1 MNPNNT
7 NHSSSDDDRVAD
19 RNVERLLTSAYEPE
33 IPDPEFVRRTTTAML
48 EAAALRSEP
57 AAAGRSLSTGER
69 IAVYAVAASLLVA
82 MGVVIGNVWID
93 QRDVSTPEE
102 VAMPQ
107 RPLPEVR
114 PSHSL
119 IPVAQQPVVRTGL
132 VARPRTEAPQLEIVT
147 VGDVLTTTANGRRRV
162 ALADGSILYL
172 NGGTEVAVDRA
183 RHVTLRRGEIFVE
196 VSPRRP
202 AGDIPSRFVVST
214 PGREITALGTKFNVR
229 LADGG
234 TSVTVTQGKVQVSDF
249 ELPILA
255 GQQLGH
261 DTAVGP
267 APRTTCLLDWTRDLM
282 AAAESPLVPGSEYA
296 GGALIAKDPNGQ
308 EAKLSLRKYHVDVYI
323 EDGFARTTIDQTYF
337 NHLGSRLEGTFYFPL
352 PADASLSRLAMYVG
366 EKLMEGGMAERQ
378 HARQVFNE
386 IVRSMKD
393 PALLEWI
400 DGSTFK
406 MRVFPLEGRQEKRII
421 ISYTQR
427 LPSLYRE
434 TKYRFPGGHNMQKIG
449 KWSARL
455 KVKDGARLRWDGA
468 SHDFKATKENGD
480 LVLEASAEKTTSD
493 QDVAVT
499 LHQKKNQPP
508 ATARFN
514 SAVHEGSKYLMLRWR
529 PDLPRNERH
538 QRRDWVFLFESS
550 ADRDPLL
557 ARVQVDVIETLLE
570 NAEHDDTFSVV
581 TAGTRVHALGAKPQA
596 ATAENVKRAVKLLE
610 QTHLVGALDLGRAL
624 DATKPL
630 VEMAANPV
638 LVHLG
643 SGLPVLGQKDV
654 DALLRRIPKRARYVG
669 VGVGKRWSRTLM
681 KTAAGRTGGYF
692 TQINPDE
699 QINWRALDLLAT
711 LNSPRLLDI
720 KVADGAKKLTFLC
733 HNEMLSGGEELCAI
747 TRVDAGGKPPRSLLV
762 TGRLDGKP
770 YRETIA
776 VDGVIEGAGYLP
788 RTWAKLEIDRL
799 VALGAVENK
808 ERIIELSKAMY
819 VMSPFTSLLVLE
831 NEEMYAQYKVDRGR
845 KDHWAL
851 YACPDRIEVVHEP
864 FIDRPGRLD
873 ETTAKKKSA
882 RDVLDTI
889 LMGGPRPAFQWPRP
903 PIVTLYNG
911 QRITVV
917 PTGEAGSGNGWYYYD
932 PAVIEDQRRFG
943 PRGALS
949 SFDTNFEV
957 PAWPGDNLS
966 SAALTI
972 LRAIGEGGIRV
983 HSWFEDPPYGVQSVP
998 FSLDGRMLA
1007 SGSGDGTI
1015 RIWDYNGD
1023 GILTNDWGDMG
1034 TIAAPRGWVRDANG
1048 SLSLWNPTI
1057 NQFSNFR
1064 PLRIDAAGHSDTS
1077 GDMLATTS
1085 YSVAD
1090 LVLPI
1095 SRETQSLMMMV
1106 TPRII
1111 SQEEEEL
1118 LGIDVD
1124 GDFGYPLRAY
1134 TWLTETLAMHDRR
1147 VLVGLQAPGVF
1158 SADLDISFDQR
1169 YAPEGSL
1176 FVDSYRLWD
1185 EPPIVYP
1192 DAEVWRELTARRW
1205 EKYSSMSLASMGTA
1219 DKKIAE
1225 ALNDPTQ
1232 IEFLETPLEDAV
1244 GYLRD
1249 YHGIEIQVDGR
1260 ALGDIGVG
1268 TDTPVTRNLKGISLR
1283 SALRLMLRELDLTYI
1298 IDNGA
1303 LLITTPEEINTSR
1316 IAPRYPVGAMHRMQ
1330 TNSFGKRLNYQLPKF
1345 QDDWRIYHD
1354 LLGYAPGMR
1363 TTRADVLAVLEAEL
1377 PSESPAKTGEIDPR
1391 ARRLIERAR
1400 GAGWRTAVIRNEK
1413 GDELLSVDFDG
1424 TGRCRY
1430 ERTTSL
1436 GLRERVLCD
1445 GTNLWHTYPE
1455 LGIGASRKLSRFHRR
1470 QLAALVPWVVPAP
1483 EELARGS
1490 DLVMVDRH
1498 TVAVVPH
1505 GTDNLKDDD
1514 GKPRKYAVV
1523 RLIFDTD
1530 GRPAERRLIE
1540 MPSRKT
1546 LLRQVCQPGGSIQ
1559 WLDGDGKLL
1568 AERKVDLKPS
1578 GAPEL
1583 KPDAKK
1589 LVILPMPVR
1598 RNGNNSSVDGC
1609 ESWSEDDALKRISQA
1624 MAIDQWTATRII
1636 ARRFLNR
1643 DDRRLGFYTLL
1654 VSNGYTQDPDELHD
1668 VDNVKLKFDPAGEH
1682 PDEPTAKYLAAYM
1695 RLRHTDEQGEFGP
1708 IGGSPDG
1715 LLRQLAEFRD
1725 LWTTFNGE
1733 RIEKAE
1739 DAQRK
1744 QYQNRAIELIRC
1756 CKSPRLGWAL
1766 LTAARE
1772 HSRTDAF
1779 YKELVKRIEGFQ
1791 DVSGLAYFARYEH
1804 AREMYKTGRRQEAQ
1818 EALAKLHA
1826 EALEAGV
1833 LPPLDDDFRRA
1844 LERGTEAD
1852 RKFAPVMRRALDK
1865 LLAKDARAAA
1875 ICLAWQAHQL
1885 DDHSLADEL
1894 FNQATADADLGRRL
1908 AITLVAIEYLW
1919 HTGKQARA
1927 DGMLQTL
1934 LNQQK
1939 YAKWP
1944 ALWRLAATMAER
1956 RGMTA
1961 RALLFIER
1969 AMEIEYEN
1977 LPDEFD
1983 VRAIR
1988 QGHSRML
1995 DRYGQLAK
2003 AVSTLHSQPPREFVA
2018 RVIHMA
2024 DRWRSLDTDPT
2035 AACHAA
2041 ATVLSDLGAAE
2052 LAWDYLTTPL
2062 AAKPNEAAPWQDLAG
2077 MLRQQAQF
2085 DLADRAYALAF
2096 EAEPTNAQILW
2107 DRAQVLLE
2115 TGRTDEAEEIFRRI
2129 AESDWSDEYAGLK
2142 SRARGRLEKTP

>member
-1 MNPNNT
+1 MNPDNT
-7 NHSSSDDDRVAD
+7 DHSSSGDDRVAD

-48 EAAALRSEP
+48 AAAAPRSAP
-57 AAAGRSLSTGER
+57 AAGRSLSTGER
-69 IAVYAVAASLLVA
+69 MAVYAVAASLLVA
-82 MGVVIGNVWID
+82 MGVVLGNVWINR
-93 QRDVSTPEE
+93 RDVSTPEE
-102 VAMPQ
+102 VATPQ

-114 PSHSL
+114 PSHAP
-119 IPVAQQPVVRTGL
+119 IPVAQRPIVRTGL
-132 VARPRTEAPQLEIVT
+132 VARPRAEAPQLET
-147 VGDVLTTTANGRRRV
+147 VAIGDVLTTTANGRRRV

-172 NGGTEVAVDRA
+172 NGGTEVAIDRA
-183 RHVTLRRGEIFVE
+183 RRVTLRRGEIFVE

-202 AGDIPSRFVVST
+202 AGDIPARFVVST

-234 TSVTVTQGKVQVSDF
+234 TRVTVTQGKVQVSDF

-261 DTAVGP
+261 DAAVAP
-267 APRTTCLLDWTRDLM
+267 APRTTRLLDWTRDLM
-282 AAAESPLVPGSEYA
+282 AAAESPLVPGSKYA

-337 NHLGSRLEGTFYFPL
+337 NHLGGRLEGTFYFPL

-434 TKYRFPGGHNMQKIG
+434 TRYRFSGGHNMQKIG

-455 KVKDGARLRWDGA
+455 RVKDGARLRWDDA
-468 SHDFKATKENGD
+468 SHDFQATKENGD

-499 LHQKKNQPP
+499 LCRKKNQPA

-557 ARVQVDVIETLLE
+557 ARVQVDVIKTLLE
-570 NAEHDDTFSVV
+570 NAEHDDTFSIV
-581 TAGTRVHALGAKPQA
+581 TAGTRCGVLGAKPQA
-596 ATAENVKRAVKLLE
+596 ATAENVKRAVELLE

-630 VEMAANPV
+630 VEKAANPV

-699 QINWRALDLLAT
+699 QVNWRALDLLAT

-720 KVADGAKKLTFLC
+720 KVADGAEKLAFLC

-747 TRVDAGGKPPRSLLV
+747 ARFDDGRGLPRSLLV

-770 YRETIA
+770 YSKTIA
-776 VDGVIEGAGYLP
+776 VDDVTEGAGYLP
-788 RTWAKLEIDRL
+788 RIWAKLEIDRL

-808 ERIIELSKAMY
+808 DRIIELSKAMY

-831 NEEMYAQYKVDRGR
+831 NEEMYARYNVDRGR

-864 FIDRPGRLD
+864 FVDPSGQSEEIT
-873 ETTAKKKSA
+873 EKKSA
-882 RDVLDTI
+882 RDVLNTI
-889 LMGGPRPAFQWPRP
+889 AMGGPRPMFQWARP
-903 PIVTLYNG
+903 PILTLYDG
-911 QRITVV
+911 QHITVV
-917 PTGEAGSGNGWYYYD
+917 PTGNARAEWRYVPTAGTSVTGWTISGLGNGTDWEYD
-932 PAVIEDQRRFG
+932 FDGDSSTYLVDHQDMFFSWEENTSRGTDAGRLRLHSLLEDR
-943 PRGALS
+943 
-949 SFDTNFEV
+949 
-957 PAWPGDNLS
+957 
-966 SAALTI
+966 
-972 LRAIGEGGIRV
+972 
-983 HSWFEDPPYGVQSVP
+983 YGVQSVT
-998 FSLDGRMLA
+998 FSPDGRMLA

-1015 RIWDYNGD
+1015 RIWDYND
-1023 GILTNDWGDMG
+1023 NGIVTKYWDDMG
-1034 TIAAPRGWVRDANG
+1034 TIAANRGWVQDANG
-1048 SLSLWNPTI
+1048 SLSYSNRTV

-1095 SRETQSLMMMV
+1095 SRETQSLMMTV

-1111 SQEEEEL
+1111 SQEEDEEL

-1124 GDFGYPLRAY
+1124 GEFGRPLRVFNHP
-1134 TWLTETLAMHDRR
+1134 WRTELLLDETIAFHDRR
-1147 VLVGLQAPGVF
+1147 T
-1158 SADLDISFDQR
+1158 LDISFDQR

-1176 FVDSYRLWD
+1176 FVNKYRFWAD
-1185 EPPIVYP
+1185 PAIVYP
-1192 DAEVWRELTARRW
+1192 TAEVWAELSARRW
-1205 EKYSSMSLASMGTA
+1205 EKYSSMNLASMRTA

-1225 ALNDPTQ
+1225 ALKNPTQ
-1232 IEFLETPLEDAV
+1232 LEFVETPLENVVD
-1244 GYLRD
+1244 YLRD
-1249 YHGIEIQVDGR
+1249 HHDIEIRIDSG
-1260 ALGDIGVG
+1260 ALGDIGLG
-1268 TDTPVTRNLKGISLR
+1268 TDAPVTKNLKGISLR
-1283 SALRLMLRELDLTYI
+1283 AALRLMLNELDLTYI
-1298 IDNGA
+1298 VDNES
-1303 LLITTPEEINTSR
+1303 LLITTPDGLNTSC
-1316 IAPRYPVGAMHRMQ
+1316 IARRYPIGAMLRMQ

-1345 QDDWRIYHD
+1345 QDDWRIYQD
-1354 LLGYAPGMR
+1354 LLAYAPGMR

-1377 PSESPAKTGEIDPR
+1377 PSESPAKTGKIDPR

-1400 GAGWRTAVIRNEK
+1400 GAGWRTAVVRDKK
-1413 GDELLSVDFDG
+1413 GAQLLSVDFDG

-1430 ERTTSL
+1430 ERTTAL

-1445 GTNLWHTYPE
+1445 GTNLWHTYGE
-1455 LGIGASRKLSRFHRR
+1455 LGVGASRKLSRFHRR
-1470 QLAALVPWVVPAP
+1470 RLAALVPWVVPAP
-1483 EELARGS
+1483 EELARGA
-1490 DLVMVDRH
+1490 DLLMVDRH

-1505 GTDNLKDDD
+1505 GTDNLKDAD

-1546 LLRQVCQPGGSIQ
+1546 LLRQVFEPGGSIR

-1568 AERKVDLKPS
+1568 AERNVDLKPS

-1583 KPDAKK
+1583 KPEAKK

-1598 RNGNNSSVDGC
+1598 RDDYDSSVDGC
-1609 ESWSEDDALKRISQA
+1609 ESWSEEDALKRISQA
-1624 MAIDQWTATRII
+1624 MAIEPWTATRII

-1654 VSNGYTQDPDELHD
+1654 VSNGYTKDPDGLQD
-1668 VDNVKLKFDPAGEH
+1668 VDDVKLKFDPVAEH
-1682 PDEPTAKYLAAYM
+1682 PDEPTATYLAAYM
-1695 RLRHTDEQGEFGP
+1695 RLRHADQQGEFGP
-1708 IGGSPDG
+1708 VGGSPDG

-1725 LWTTFNGE
+1725 LWMIFNGE
-1733 RIEKAE
+1733 RIEKAK
-1739 DAQRK
+1739 DAERE
-1744 QYQNRAIELIRC
+1744 QYQDRAIELIRR

-1772 HSRTDAF
+1772 HSQNDAI
-1779 YKELVKRIEGFQ
+1779 YKQLIERIEGFQ

-1826 EALEAGV
+1826 EAIEAGV

-1844 LERGTEAD
+1844 LERGADAD
-1852 RKFAPVMRRALDK
+1852 RKFAPVLRRALDK

-1875 ICLAWQAHQL
+1875 IRLAWQAHQL

-1894 FNQATADADLGRRL
+1894 FDRATADADLGRRL
-1908 AITLVAIEYLW
+1908 AITLVAIEYFW

-1927 DGMLQTL
+1927 DGTLQTL
-1934 LNQQK
+1934 LDQQK
-1939 YAKWP
+1939 YARWP
-1944 ALWRLAATMAER
+1944 ALWRLAATMAEK

-1961 RALLFIER
+1961 RALLFMER

-1977 LPDEFD
+1977 LPDEFEVKA
-1983 VRAIR
+1983 VRH
-1988 QGHSRML
+1988 GHGRML

-2041 ATVLSDLGAAE
+2041 AKVLSDLGAAE

-2085 DLADRAYALAF
+2085 DLADRAYASAF
-2096 EAEPTNAQILW
+2096 EAEPTNARILW

-2115 TGRTDEAEEIFRRI
+2115 TGRTDDAKEIFRRI

-2142 SRARGRLEKTP
+2142 SQARGRLEKTP